1 MNGKVFQRFYRLW
14 SQQRSQVLR
23 NVSVNFLN
31 RFKHIKT
38 APLLLTGLPVAS
50 LSLVG
55 ISLQAKVDPKKEI
68 TDRADKMFDDGKY
81 VDLLS
86 FLTQQESWY
95 DSAELLWR
103 VGRCKFHLS
112 KDASLDKKKKEEYLR
127 DSLVN
132 VRRALEL
139 NVNCGPAHKWAA
151 ILIDSVS
158 SLDGTRARIE
168 QTLNVRK
175 HMEESIRLMPHDATS
190 YYLLG
195 EWHYSV
201 SMTSWVEKQIAAV
214 VFAKLPD
221 ASLEEAL
228 KMFLKAEEVDPGFY
242 SRNLVYLSKTLM
254 SLNRNL
260 DDAKKHLIQVV
271 SDFKDSEKWDD
282 KEAVAEA
289 RTLLKKLGVKDVA

>member
-1 MNGKVFQRFYRLW
+1 LVNRLKH
-14 SQQRSQVLR
+14 
-23 NVSVNFLN
+23 
-31 RFKHIKT
+31 FKT
-38 APLLLTGLPVAS
+38 TGFFLTGLPVAS
-50 LSLVG
+50 LSLMG
-55 ISLQAKVDPKKEI
+55 ITLQAKTDPKKEVR
-68 TDRADKMFDDGKY
+68 DQADKLFDEGKY

-86 FLTQQESWY
+86 FLVQQESWY
-95 DSAELLWR
+95 DCCDLLWR
-103 VGRCKFHLS
+103 VGRCKFHIS
-112 KDASLDKKKKEEYLR
+112 KDSSLDDHKRQEYLR

-132 VRRALEL
+132 VERALQL
-139 NVNCGPAHKWAA
+139 NPDCGPAHKWAA

-168 QTLNVRK
+168 QTLNVKR
-175 HMEESIRLMPHDATS
+175 HMEESIRLMPQDATS

-201 SMTSWVEKQIAAV
+201 CMTSWVERQIAAV

-221 ASLEEAL
+221 ASLEDAL

-242 SRNLVYLSKTLM
+242 SRNLLYLSKTLM

-260 DDAKKHLIQVV
+260 EDAKEYLIRVV
-271 SDFKDSEKWDD
+271 SNFKDSTKWDD

-289 RTLLKKLGVKDVA
+289 RILLKKLGVKDVA